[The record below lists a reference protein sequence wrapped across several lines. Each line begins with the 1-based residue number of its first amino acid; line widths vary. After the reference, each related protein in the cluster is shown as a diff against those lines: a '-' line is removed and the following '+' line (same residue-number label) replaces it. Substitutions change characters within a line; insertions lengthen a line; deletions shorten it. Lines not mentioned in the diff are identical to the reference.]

1 MPDFV
6 PIADGASG
14 FVTWQPYSAI
24 LKRDVLMSQEDAEQF
39 ATDLDQLIAD
49 CRSRKETEFQLQ
61 IPEQGLGSSHRR
73 LSEGILVPSSPV
85 PTHEVSTKS
94 INLRGSLDKTM
105 PASNDLYLQH
115 SIVMRKGRDMPD
127 PRDLSHGPK
136 KPYMQENAV
145 RKEKKLASYPHNK
158 DWNTTK
164 GILGQQGGKHLTPN
178 QRYQSIVKE
187 YFGDPAKL
195 ARLEVFL
202 QGLPS
207 TKSDLEYTKYAR
219 ASPYEQLFVYS
230 RLTRH
235 AHRNRQSYEEVY
247 RKFLSMRLQLEVEI
261 NLDFLKAM
269 VKAGIPLSDE
279 YAAKLQL
286 WTEESQI
293 REGRLALKAHRQAVD
308 EPRETAKRD
317 CQSPGGEHW
326 QQDLPQASSNGRGQ
340 EQALRVKTSSNV
352 DKKSSG
358 SIPEHHDEDSL

>member
-24 LKRDVLMSQEDAEQF
+24 PKLDVAMSQEDAEQF

-61 IPEQGLGSSHRR
+61 IPEQSLGSSHRR
-73 LSEGILVPSSPV
+73 LSEETLVPSSPV
-85 PTHEVSTKS
+85 PMHEVSTKS
-94 INLRGSLDKTM
+94 INLRGSLDETR
-105 PASNDLYLQH
+105 PASNDLYPQH
-115 SIVMRKGRDMPD
+115 SIVMRRGRDMPD
-127 PRDLSHGPK
+127 SRDLSHGPE
-136 KPYMQENAV
+136 KPYMQGNAV
-145 RKEKKLASYPHNK
+145 RKEKKLVSYPHNK

-164 GILGQQGGKHLTPN
+164 SILGQGGGKHLTPN
-178 QRYQSIVKE
+178 QRYQAIVKE
-187 YFGDPAKL
+187 YFGDPEKL
-195 ARLEVFL
+195 ARLEVLL

-261 NLDFLKAM
+261 NLDLLKAI

-286 WTEESQI
+286 WTEEKQI
-293 REGRLALKAHRQAVD
+293 REGRQAWRAHRQAVD

-317 CQSPGGEHW
+317 CRAPGREHC
-326 QQDLPQASSNGRGQ
+326 QQDNPQAPSNGKGL
-340 EQALRVKTSSNV
+340 EQAVKGEDFINS
-352 DKKSSG
+352 DEKSSG
-358 SIPEHHDEDSL
+358 SILEQHDEDSL